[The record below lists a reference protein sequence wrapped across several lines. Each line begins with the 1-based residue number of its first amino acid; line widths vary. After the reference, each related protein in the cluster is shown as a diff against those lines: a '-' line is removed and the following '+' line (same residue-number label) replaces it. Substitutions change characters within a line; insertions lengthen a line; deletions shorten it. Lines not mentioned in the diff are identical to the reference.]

1 MSQINALNDC
11 QPKKQAFNNE
21 QHERLFLKEYNYCR
35 LTILQF
41 GRTRKEL
48 VTVSFN

>member
-1 MSQINALNDC
+1 MIVNLKNK
-11 QPKKQAFNNE
+11 PLIKLNNE

-35 LTILQF
+35 LTILHF
-41 GRTRKEL
+41 GRNRKEL

>member
-1 MSQINALNDC
+1 MTVNLKNKPLIKL
-11 QPKKQAFNNE
+11 NNE
-21 QHERLFLKEYNYCR
+21 QHECLFLKEYNYCR